1 MTPEE
6 AIKQLPVPPEMVM
19 KAAWAYLLGIAESKG
34 ATRDALKQLSIP
46 QEMVPGLAWS
56 FLLGTAGR
64 QMLLMGAT
72 REQIFQ
78 MLDMSLQG
86 EPKL

>member
-6 AIKQLPVPPEMVM
+6 AIKQLPVPPEMVV
-19 KAAWAYLLGIAESKG
+19 KASWAYLLGIAESMG
-34 ATRDALKQLSIP
+34 ATRDTLKQLPIP
-46 QEMVPGLAWS
+46 QDIVPGLAWS

-78 MLDMSLQG
+78 MLDVSMQ
-86 EPKL
+86 EPKPQ

>member
-6 AIKQLPVPPEMVM
+6 AIKQLPVPPEMVI
-19 KAAWAYLLGIAESKG
+19 KAAWAYLLGIAESMG
-34 ATRDALKQLSIP
+34 ATRDTLKQLPIP
-46 QEMVPGLAWS
+46 QDIVPGLAWS

-78 MLDMSLQG
+78 MLDVSMQ
-86 EPKL
+86 EKPQ